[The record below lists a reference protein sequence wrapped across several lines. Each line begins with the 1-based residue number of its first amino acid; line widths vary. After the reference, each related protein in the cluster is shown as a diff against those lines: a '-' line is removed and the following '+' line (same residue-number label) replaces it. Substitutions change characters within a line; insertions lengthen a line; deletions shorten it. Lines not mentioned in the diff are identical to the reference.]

1 MAEPVGRVVK
11 VQGEAEVR
19 DSAGQRRAPARVG
32 TTLNAGESLHASGK
46 SAAALQTTAGDVIVV
61 DSNAAVRVKDE
72 QSTFEQL
79 VGKILYF
86 FRSSKRIDRR
96 VELQTVAVGVRGTTF
111 LVDTTDKEAS
121 IALKE
126 GKVDVD
132 SKGDGFNLYR
142 RKEQAE
148 FEAFKQ
154 EIREGIEQER
164 KEFDRYRALVSHDGI
179 FDLRSMYSS
188 TEELWFV
195 DWEFGGPPWEQPET
209 YLAKTAERLREDR
222 LSAQTRLLH
231 GDPARAL
238 VAAARQDGCS
248 LIVLTSHGLG
258 GLASRVFGS
267 VAQKVLAS
275 APCPVVVLPCS
286 EAELLT
292 EEESEELAAD
302 ESMLGNIASVAKRSG
317 VSE

>member
-1 MAEPVGRVVK
+1 MKPILVGLDGSELAERGLVLAADLAEGLDATVIAARVVPPPSPRSYDPDLLRRLE
-11 VQGEAEVR
+11 EAE
-19 DSAGQRRAPARVG
+19 
-32 TTLNAGESLHASGK
+32 L
-46 SAAALQTTAGDVIVV
+46 
-61 DSNAAVRVKDE
+61 KD
-72 QSTFEQL
+72 
-79 VGKILYF
+79 
-86 FRSSKRIDRR
+86 
-96 VELQTVAVGVRGTTF
+96 A
-111 LVDTTDKEAS
+111 EA
-121 IALKE
+121 
-126 GKVDVD
+126 
-132 SKGDGFNLYR
+132 
-142 RKEQAE
+142 
-148 FEAFKQ
+148 
-154 EIREGIEQER
+154 
-164 KEFDRYRALVSHDGI
+164 
-179 FDLRSMYSS
+179 
-188 TEELWFV
+188 
-195 DWEFGGPPWEQPET
+195 
-209 YLAKTAERLREDR
+209 YLAKTADRLREDR

>member
-164 KEFDRYRALVSHDGI
+164 KEFDRYRAKEQEEFIAFKKSMQLNSQESLTISGDKATIGRI
-179 FDLRSMYSS
+179 DQEMESSIRRLEDFSRELR
-188 TEELWFV
+188 
-195 DWEFGGPPWEQPET
+195 
-209 YLAKTAERLREDR
+209 
-222 LSAQTRLLH
+222 
-231 GDPARAL
+231 
-238 VAAARQDGCS
+238 
-248 LIVLTSHGLG
+248 
-258 GLASRVFGS
+258 
-267 VAQKVLAS
+267 
-275 APCPVVVLPCS
+275 
-286 EAELLT
+286 
-292 EEESEELAAD
+292 
-302 ESMLGNIASVAKRSG
+302 
-317 VSE
+317 